1 LNVITVKEFYKIFDL
16 KIQRIYDYNDQ
27 PIIDEKEQ
35 QEIVEFIVNNLEF
48 LDLNGINRYKQ
59 YLDFFESPP
68 EIFNIV
74 RQRIIEKEKLY
85 NYRQEPT
92 LRDSIGYMTNG
103 SKLHIHTDPRT
114 DGLEH
119 VRFNVYVQLPKIGGR
134 PIYAGIKHNLQ
145 ERRYICCRSSL
156 DLHHASNV
164 KGNRARIIISYGFL
178 IPLNEIGEIFYSY
191 PK

>member
-1 LNVITVKEFYKIFDL
+1 M
-16 KIQRIYDYNDQ
+16 QRIYNFDDE
-27 PIIDEKEQ
+27 PIINESEQ
-35 QEIVEFIVNNLEF
+35 KEIVDWIVNNIEF
-48 LDLNGINRYKQ
+48 LDLNGVNRYKQ

-74 RQRIIEKEKLY
+74 RQRIIDKENLHS
-85 NYRQEPT
+85 YRQEPF
-92 LRDSIGYMTNG
+92 LRDSIAYATNG
-103 SKLHIHTDPRT
+103 SKLHPHTDPRC

-134 PIYAGIKHNLQ
+134 PVYAGIKHNLQ

-156 DLHHASNV
+156 DLHQATTV
-164 KGNRARIIISYGFL
+164 KGDRARVIISFGFL
-178 IPLNEIGEIFYSY
+178 IPLNEIGEVIYNY